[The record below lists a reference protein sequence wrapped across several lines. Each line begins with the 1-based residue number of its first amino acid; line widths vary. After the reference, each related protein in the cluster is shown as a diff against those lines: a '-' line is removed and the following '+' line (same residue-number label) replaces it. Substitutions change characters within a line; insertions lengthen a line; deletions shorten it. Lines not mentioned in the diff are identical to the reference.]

1 MNILITGVPATGK
14 SEISKALGK
23 LINHKVINDKNFCK
37 KNNLGDYKVI
47 DSSKEYVVNI
57 KALNTLFKIEN
68 KENKIFEGHLWC
80 ELSKSNLKSFDY
92 VFLLVASK
100 KLLLERQ
107 KKRKYPDIK
116 IIENIF
122 CQDVKYLDDV
132 FNKKEK
138 EYITIKVTNDLESNL
153 KKIMVKL
160 KWQKH

>member
-1 MNILITGVPATGK
+1 M
-14 SEISKALGK
+14 
-23 LINHKVINDKNFCK
+23 
-37 KNNLGDYKVI
+37 
-47 DSSKEYVVNI
+47 
-57 KALNTLFKIEN
+57 
-68 KENKIFEGHLWC
+68 
-80 ELSKSNLKSFDY
+80 
-92 VFLLVASK
+92 
-100 KLLLERQ
+100 LERQ

-132 FNKKEK
+132 FIMKEK